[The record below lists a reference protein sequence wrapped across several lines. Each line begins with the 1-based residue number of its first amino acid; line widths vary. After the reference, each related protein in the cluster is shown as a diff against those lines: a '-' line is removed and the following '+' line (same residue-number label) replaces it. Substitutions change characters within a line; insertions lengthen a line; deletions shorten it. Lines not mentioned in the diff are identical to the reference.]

1 MMMIIM
7 HFFHSNKNEASSP
20 VYVQNKRQS
29 ILDCLFILYINL
41 YALNIHPIIIRIK
54 PIIK

>member
-20 VYVQNKRQS
+20 VYAQNKRQS
-29 ILDCLFILYINL
+29 ILDCLFIFIYKFICTKHTPNN
-41 YALNIHPIIIRIK
+41 Y
-54 PIIK
+54 